1 MEEDIAIIGHNEEES
16 TTESTTT
23 GTGSHFNNLQLSFTS
38 HEKDGSLHALQTA
51 YSEVKKR
58 LQEQVNKNAILQTS
72 IREMEMQRI
81 SSGRP
86 NSGVFGA
93 AGPPCEPEQ
102 DLQAQYRAEFGFAQS
117 LERQVIRAKSTLSKL
132 ESENKHLNKKLT
144 QIEEELKQF
153 RAREIEKTKEIERLR
168 EELHSQSSENLAL
181 KQEVERLQSLLQ
193 KRSDD
198 VLRLQNLVQN
208 PDRSMLQTQLQ
219 TQLQQRDEEIQSLTQ
234 RLKGL
239 ESGLPSLNSISF
251 EEEKRILDQ
260 VERYSK
266 TIKTLKAQVQ
276 DQGKMLVR
284 QQEAIRKLIDNSRC
298 SSLGSTTSRYAAE
311 GSSFVS
317 SQSET
322 QVPPKT
328 TDFTSHTVDA
338 QRKQQP
344 LISTFPTLQTLPMDE
359 NTHNLDEQFQ
369 QLNFGKPAVENKS
382 TRGPKESENLNAES
396 GFYKYPSPLG
406 ALNKESKSPRHVST
420 VSPPQKQALEATYP
434 TGTKTSNTARK
445 KSVPTQDI
453 SLYENLDIL
462 TEVGNSERGRFIGDR
477 KSYNIPGSSSHHYS
491 PEGSDYVKLKDI
503 PGHPAG
509 NIPIISP
516 RVKVLPPDEQIS
528 KTPYRMPQEHNSG
541 GISPPNSA
549 VRSPSSQTRG
559 EETEIKNKPFLQ
571 PSVGRVPQENA
582 MKPEIRT
589 VPSNVAPSSTGTRP
603 KQVVQKSSLGNS
615 QICPVCGQNFVNIS
629 MENFQMHVFHCM
641 DNDSEE
647 CMTLRNVTPP
657 LRNVSPPLRN
667 VSPQQTSEKDVRICP
682 MCDASYPAELQSEF
696 ERHVQE
702 HFGEEPIADRF
713 EVLRP

>member
-1 MEEDIAIIGHNEEES
+1 MEEDIAIIGNNEEDP
-16 TTESTTT
+16 TTESTTA

-132 ESENKHLNKKLT
+132 ESENKHLIKKLT
-144 QIEEELKQF
+144 QVEEELKQYK
-153 RAREIEKTKEIERLR
+153 ARDIEKTKEIERLR
-168 EELHSQSSENLAL
+168 E
-181 KQEVERLQSLLQ
+181 KLQSQALENQALNREVDKLK
-193 KRSDD
+193 KRDANADD
-198 VLRLQNLVQN
+198 SQ
-208 PDRSMLQTQLQ
+208 DLQTQIRQKDAEILQ
-219 TQLQQRDEEIQSLTQ
+219 LKQSLKD
-234 RLKGL
+234 R
-239 ESGLPSLNSISF
+239 ESGIPSLNSISM
-251 EEEKRILDQ
+251 EDEKKILEQ

-276 DQGKMLVR
+276 EQGKMLVR
-284 QQEAIRKLIDNSRC
+284 QQEAIRKLIDNSRS

-317 SQSET
+317 STET
-322 QVPPKT
+322 QLPPKT
-328 TDFTSHTVDA
+328 TDLTGHTVDVYA
-338 QRKQQP
+338 QRKP
-344 LISTFPTLQTLPMDE
+344 LPLTSSFPTLQTLPVDE
-359 NTHNLDEQFQ
+359 STHNLDQHFQ
-369 QLNFGKPAVENKS
+369 QLNFGKPAVENKY
-382 TRGPKESENLNAES
+382 TRGPKESEYLQTGR
-396 GFYKYPSPLG
+396 GFSDKYPSPLG
-406 ALNKESKSPRHVST
+406 ALNKESTSPRHISSASQ
-420 VSPPQKQALEATYP
+420 SPKQDIEATYP
-434 TGTKTSNTARK
+434 IATKPSSTAMK
-445 KSVPTQDI
+445 KSVPTQDV
-453 SLYENLDIL
+453 SLYENLDVL
-462 TEVGNSERGRFIGDR
+462 TEVGNSERGRFMEDR
-477 KSYNIPGSSSHHYS
+477 KSYNIPGSSSHHYA
-491 PEGSDYVKLKDI
+491 PELGDYVKLKDV
-503 PGHPAG
+503 PG
-509 NIPIISP
+509 NIPVISP
-516 RVKVLPPDEQIS
+516 RVKVLPPDEQIG

-541 GISPPNSA
+541 GLSPPNSA
-549 VRSPSSQTRG
+549 VRPPSSQIRS
-559 EETEIKNKPFLQ
+559 EETEVKNKPFLQ

-589 VPSNVAPSSTGTRP
+589 VPGNMTPASTGTRP
-603 KQVVQKSSLGNS
+603 KQVVQKSPSGNS

-629 MENFQMHVFHCM
+629 MENFQMHVFNCM

-657 LRNVSPPLRN
+657 IRNVSPPLRNVSPPLRN
-667 VSPQQTSEKDVRICP
+667 VSTKQTSEKDIRICP
-682 MCDASYPAELQSEF
+682 MCDASYPAELQAEF

-713 EVLRP
+713 EVLHP